1 MMDSAHL
8 AGVLIPGVIFIS
20 TAVVLVAF
28 FNYLLKKR
36 VVESGPIDANA
47 LDFLKSVSSTGDSV
61 LKWGLLF
68 FFGGLG
74 LVIIEFLPFTSENSS
89 LPFGVVCI
97 FVSAGFLVYYYLVRE
112 GEK

>member
-1 MMDSAHL
+1 MVDGHQIVSIL
-8 AGVLIPGVIFIS
+8 VPGTIFIS
-20 TAVVLVAF
+20 TAVVLIAF

-36 VVESGPIDANA
+36 VVEAGPIDSNA

-74 LVIIEFLPFTSENSS
+74 LVVIEFLPFASHNSS
-89 LPFGVVCI
+89 LPFGVECI
-97 FVSAGFLVYYYLVRE
+97 FVSAGFLVYYYLVRK

>member
-1 MMDSAHL
+1 MDDRVIIS
-8 AGVLIPGVIFIS
+8 VMVPGIIFIS

-36 VVESGPIDANA
+36 VVESGPIDSNA

-74 LVIIEFLPFTSENSS
+74 LVVLEFLPFDSNNSS
-89 LPFGVVCI
+89 LPFGVECI
-97 FVSAGFLVYYYLVRE
+97 FVSAGFLVYYYLVRK

>member
-1 MMDSAHL
+1 ML
-8 AGVLIPGVIFIS
+8 AGIMIPGIIFIS
-20 TAVVLVAF
+20 TAVVLISF

-36 VVESGPIDANA
+36 VIEAGPIDSNA

-74 LVIIEFLPFTSENSS
+74 LVVIEFLPFKLENSP
-89 LPFGVVCI
+89 LPFGVESV
-97 FVSAGFLVYYYLVRE
+97 FVSAGFLVYYYIVRK
-112 GEK
+112 GQK